1 MTSPATT
8 LADLD
13 AQTETYDTGS
23 DLRIHATSIEHF
35 GRELAQR
42 LQRVQGD
49 PAEAEPLKPILLAVP
64 AIHVRALLRAA
75 EKIDDEGSPRGAM
88 HLLVEALHRA
98 FDADRVPQVA
108 DALGFMLVAYQQRT
122 AAEKLDALLSLDP
135 ALPRRER
142 RERHLDL
149 VEQLTDAIDWGALAV
164 VS

>member
-13 AQTETYDTGS
+13 AQTDEYDTGS

-35 GRELAQR
+35 GRELAQQ
-42 LQRVQGD
+42 LQRVHSE
-49 PAEAEPLKPILLAVP
+49 PAEADPLKPILLAVP

-75 EKIDDEGSPRGAM
+75 EKVDDEGSPRGAM

-98 FDADRVPQVA
+98 FDADRITQVA
-108 DALGFMLVAYQQRT
+108 DALGFMLVAYQQHT
-122 AAEKLDALLSLDP
+122 AADKLDSLLSLDP

-142 RERHLDL
+142 RQRYLDL
-149 VEQLTDAIDWGALAV
+149 VEQLTGAIDWGALAV